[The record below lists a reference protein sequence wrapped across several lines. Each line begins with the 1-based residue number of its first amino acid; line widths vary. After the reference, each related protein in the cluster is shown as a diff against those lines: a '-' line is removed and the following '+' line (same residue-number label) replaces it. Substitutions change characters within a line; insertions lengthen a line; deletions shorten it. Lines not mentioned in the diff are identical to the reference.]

1 MANNTVF
8 LEKNGIV
15 KEAPIGF
22 SWTTFFFGFI
32 PTLFR
37 GDFRFFWIQLVA
49 GIFTGFLANIVFI
62 FLYNKW
68 SLQNRIEKGWT
79 ATSVKHG
86 DVADVLATQGIMKR

>member
-22 SWTTFFFGFI
+22 SWTTFFFGFF

-49 GIFTGFLANIVFI
+49 NFFTFGFATFI
-62 FLYNKW
+62 FMFMYNKW
-68 SLQNRIEKGWT
+68 SLKNRVEKGWT

-86 DVADVLATQGIMKR
+86 DVADVLATQGIIKR